1 MKRLLFSRLD
11 NSPLILFRISFGILI
26 ALECFG
32 ALFTGWVK
40 RNFILPELTFPF
52 IGFEWLQPLPG
63 IGMYFYF
70 GLMGA
75 LGISIALGYRYRW
88 SILLFSVLWTAAYL
102 MQKTAYNNHYY
113 LIILLSGIMCFLPA
127 NRAISLDVKRNSTLE
142 QDSMFSWVKW
152 IIVAQLWVVYTFAA
166 LAKLYPDWWDL
177 GFVSELMAPKSE
189 YPVIGGLLQQ
199 IWVQKALVWFGIGYD
214 FLVIPLMLWAPTRIP
229 AFLASIFFHLF
240 NAITLH
246 IGIFP
251 FLSLALMVFFFE
263 PETIRRR
270 FFPRKPKPDLR
281 ATPKIRHAFLIGFI
295 LVVYSGIQV
304 VLPLRHNAIEGDVL
318 WTEEGH
324 RLSWRMMLRNR
335 QGITRFRVEDKNT
348 GENETIDLDI
358 YLTSGQ
364 KEKVMAYPD
373 FMWQFA
379 QHLKRIYAAN
389 GKDVAVYAQ
398 SRVRINNRPFFPFTD
413 TSVDLANSPWNPLA
427 RTSWILPPPPQW
439 PNTKKINLI
448 NP

>member
-127 NRAISLDVKRNSTLE
+127 NRAISLDVKRKSTLE

-152 IIVAQLWVVYTFAA
+152 IIVAQLWVYIPLPPLPSSIRT
-166 LAKLYPDWWDL
+166 
-177 GFVSELMAPKSE
+177 
-189 YPVIGGLLQQ
+189 GG
-199 IWVQKALVWFGIGYD
+199 IWVSYPSSWLQNLS
-214 FLVIPLMLWAPTRIP
+214 IPLLEASFNKYGCKRGWSG
-229 AFLASIFFHLF
+229 LASV
-240 NAITLH
+240 T
-246 IGIFP
+246 
-251 FLSLALMVFFFE
+251 
-263 PETIRRR
+263 
-270 FFPRKPKPDLR
+270 
-281 ATPKIRHAFLIGFI
+281 
-295 LVVYSGIQV
+295 
-304 VLPLRHNAIEGDVL
+304 
-318 WTEEGH
+318 
-324 RLSWRMMLRNR
+324 
-335 QGITRFRVEDKNT
+335 
-348 GENETIDLDI
+348 
-358 YLTSGQ
+358 
-364 KEKVMAYPD
+364 
-373 FMWQFA
+373 
-379 QHLKRIYAAN
+379 
-389 GKDVAVYAQ
+389 
-398 SRVRINNRPFFPFTD
+398 
-413 TSVDLANSPWNPLA
+413 
-427 RTSWILPPPPQW
+427 TSW
-439 PNTKKINLI
+439 
-448 NP
+448 